1 MFWPS
6 RLLIMYP
13 KLTKTYLTV
22 CHSQLAAMHNIFRAI
37 FKTRNG
43 KLENRNGEW
52 GKGNGE
58 SLKRGIFKSGN
69 LYNGESLKAVS
80 EISVA
85 CVAGGIVLGEGDLA
99 AEPLYQSS
107 ESWRRSR
114 HERRSREKYRGISN
128 ASSPLLF
135 FGSRLR
141 RQNFNHTHK
150 KNFNHTIP
158 PAAQAKISAVNL
170 IVG

>member
-1 MFWPS
+1 MWLAFETGGKESFRGERNARAGAREEGGKEMPARRPLFWPS

-13 KLTKTYLTV
+13 KLTPAYLTA

-43 KLENRNGEW
+43 EMENRNGEW

-58 SLKRGIFKSGN
+58 SLKRGILKSGN

-85 CVAGGIVLGEGDLA
+85 CVACV
-99 AEPLYQSS
+99 Q
-107 ESWRRSR
+107 
-114 HERRSREKYRGISN
+114 
-128 ASSPLLF
+128 
-135 FGSRLR
+135 
-141 RQNFNHTHK
+141 
-150 KNFNHTIP
+150 TIT
-158 PAAQAKISAVNL
+158 KL
-170 IVG
+170 

>member
-1 MFWPS
+1 
-6 RLLIMYP
+6 MYQ
-13 KLTKTYLTV
+13 KLTQAYLTA
-22 CHSQLAAMHNIFRAI
+22 CHSQLAAMHTIFRAI

-43 KLENRNGEW
+43 ELKNRNGEW

-69 LYNGESLKAVS
+69 LYNWESLKAVS

-85 CVAGGIVLGEGDLA
+85 CVDGGIVLGEGDLA

-107 ESWRRSR
+107 ERLAAEPPRAAKP
-114 HERRSREKYRGISN
+114 REIPRYFKRLV
-128 ASSPLLF
+128 PTPF

-141 RQNFNHTHK
+141 PQNFNHTHK
-150 KNFNHTIP
+150 K
-158 PAAQAKISAVNL
+158 AL
-170 IVG
+170 ITQYRQLRRLRFQS

>member
-1 MFWPS
+1 MRARRPLFWPS

-13 KLTKTYLTV
+13 KLTQTYLTA

-43 KLENRNGEW
+43 ELQNRNGEW
-52 GKGNGE
+52 GKG
-58 SLKRGIFKSGN
+58 
-69 LYNGESLKAVS
+69 NGESLKAVS

-85 CVAGGIVLGEGDLA
+85 CVDGGIVLGEGDLA

-150 KNFNHTIP
+150 KT
-158 PAAQAKISAVNL
+158 L
-170 IVG
+170 ITQYRQLCRLRFQP